1 MSGRRYGPRWPPTAG
16 LPANKYLSEALLAAA
31 GAHNQLALT
40 APVPATMRPFWA
52 RPYLVPDSGRFTA
65 ALRETIQDPA
75 IRALPL
81 AGAAALRAAVAALLH
96 PGTSSAR

>member
-1 MSGRRYGPRWPPTAG
+1 
-16 LPANKYLSEALLAAA
+16 
-31 GAHNQLALT
+31 
-40 APVPATMRPFWA
+40 MRPFWA

-96 PGTSSAR
+96 PRNIVSAVTLRSPAAKTMRGAS